1 MSRPYQTILSRENN
15 GIACFTVHWS
25 PYILMDRFMIH
36 GIVPSD
42 GGIFQVFKKED
53 RKLEMI
59 MVERAF
65 YGGLRNRIR
74 ELIDPL
80 YMGYNPFRKEIQEGE
95 CYVRYS
101 LVNLQDDMDDLMHY
115 FTGKPSTGRYTDIL
129 VNETETFQIRKEP

>member
-1 MSRPYQTILSRENN
+1 MTRPYKSELIRVKEN
-15 GIACFTVHWS
+15 IACFKVCWS
-25 PYILMDRFMIH
+25 PYILMDRFLIH
-36 GIVPSD
+36 GIVPSE
-42 GGIFQVFKKED
+42 GGIFQVFQKKE

-95 CYVRYS
+95 CYVRFS
-101 LVNLQDDMDDLMHY
+101 LIRLQDDMDDLMY
-115 FTGKPSTGRYTDIL
+115 YYTGKESTGRYLDIL
-129 VNETETFQIRKEP
+129 VDEVETFQIRKDP

>member
-1 MSRPYQTILSRENN
+1 MLDKCNTNLSHIHK
-15 GIACFTVHWS
+15 GVAFFTVTWS
-25 PYILMDRFMIH
+25 PFILMDRFLVH

-42 GGIFQVFKKED
+42 GGIFQVFQKNG
-53 RKLEMI
+53 RKLDLI

-80 YMGYNPFRKEIQEGE
+80 YMGFNPYRKEIEQGE

-101 LVNLQDDMDDLMHY
+101 LVSGQDDMDDLVYY
-115 FTGKPSTGRYTDIL
+115 FTNKGSTGRYKDIE
-129 VNETETFQIRKEP
+129 VNEIENFQIRREP